1 MEGMP
6 MSPRERTAWIA
17 VICTIVIWSY
27 YFGAFWL
34 DVAARHLDGGQILTR
49 FIVCMVI
56 MAVVMIGLNVA
67 TGVMTRK
74 NMEAPPDEMERQI
87 EGRADRI
94 GFRFLEWLVPATLI
108 PCLLMT
114 SRIAE
119 AYPADPAGSTA
130 VIFANAILMAVTL
143 TELIREAVTVV
154 SFRMTA

>member
-1 MEGMP
+1 MAH
-6 MSPRERTAWIA
+6 RERTAWIA
-17 VICTIVIWSY
+17 VVCTIVIWSY

-94 GFRFLEWLVPATLI
+94 GFRVLEWLVPVPLI
-108 PCLLMT
+108 VGLLNT
-114 SRIAE
+114 GTIA
-119 AYPADPAGSTA
+119 ASFPADPAGSTA
-130 VIFANAILMAVTL
+130 LIFANGTLMAIVL
-143 TELIREAVTVV
+143 TELAREFVHIV
-154 SFRMTA
+154 SFRLAA